1 MKDAQG
7 NTETVP
13 AGLAQEL
20 MQTSVVAKIPK
31 TADEF
36 LALLPPFEEVN
47 RQSLNSAVKQIMEP
61 YATRQ
66 AAETLRRHYEQL
78 QEEAGIKGSANIT
91 TDTAPPVKPGGG
103 THCVI
108 LSGKMDRP
116 FS

>member
-1 MKDAQG
+1 
-7 NTETVP
+7 
-13 AGLAQEL
+13 
-20 MQTSVVAKIPK
+20 MQTGVVAKIPK

-47 RQSLNSAVKQIMEP
+47 RQSLNSAVKQIVEP

-78 QEEAGIKGSANIT
+78 QAEAGMTKGKANIT
-91 TDTAPPVKPGGG
+91 ADTAPPVKSDGG

-108 LSGKMDRP
+108 LSGKMTGHFP
-116 FS
+116 E